1 MDLVDN
7 RNQNNRSPRRD
18 PISLPDGRG
27 SVSDCMH
34 LAEPRPSGSDL
45 ERGAVSFQVLVLLV
59 PVLLGFIGFAVDLG
73 RLYLVRSE
81 LKIAAN
87 AMALSAAQLLIG
99 TSAATANASS
109 VSNLTVETGSGFG
122 NKYDFGGLNIN
133 DSGGNFVS
141 TIVDPTFYAAAADAL
156 GTSGSTADSTTAKY
170 VKLQIT
176 GEAPVI
182 FWSFLSLA
190 QDRKVNVIAQA
201 IAGISAPL
209 CTACGIDPIA
219 VAALSTDDTTDFGFA
234 AGTRYTFG
242 YMCNGNPIITGIT
255 GAAQVV
261 PYLLLDRY
269 NQSATLFPDEGSQ
282 LFRTGS
288 QGLPPTNPYDST
300 LVNTAGLPLG
310 CIQIGAGET
319 VWASAAPQACN
330 VTTPVSSAQSYV
342 CGLAGRFDP
351 TVPDACTTIAEVDSI
366 ASINPADTD
375 LTDLDDYTAY
385 VGNSRRII
393 TVPIVDALST
403 GTMTVLGFRQFLIE
417 PDPGAATITPN
428 DRYSRFVVLYLGS
441 LMPIKGSVPP
451 RPDATLSCTITSGPG
466 KVVLHQ

>member
-1 MDLVDN
+1 MDN
-7 RNQNNRSPRRD
+7 RNQSNRSRNNARQ
-18 PISLPDGRG
+18 
-27 SVSDCMH
+27 
-34 LAEPRPSGSDL
+34 
-45 ERGAVSFQVLVLLV
+45 RGAVSFQVLVILV

-73 RLYLVRSE
+73 RLYMVRSE
-81 LKIAAN
+81 LKAAAN
-87 AMALSAAQLLIG
+87 AMALSAAQQLIG
-99 TSAATANASS
+99 TSAATANATGISA
-109 VSNLTVETGSGFG
+109 LTVETGSGYG

-141 TIVDPTFYAAAADAL
+141 TIVDPTFYASAADAL
-156 GTSGSTADSTTAKY
+156 GSSGSTADATTAKY

-176 GEAPVI
+176 GEAPLV

-209 CTACGIDPIA
+209 CTACGIDPVA
-219 VAALSTDDTTDFGFA
+219 VAALSTDDTIDFGFI
-234 AGTRYTFG
+234 AGTRYTFA
-242 YMCNGNPIITGIT
+242 YSCTGNPQPTGIT
-255 GAAQVV
+255 GATQVI

-269 NQSATLFPDEGSQ
+269 NLSATLFPDEGSQ
-282 LFRTGS
+282 LFRIGA
-288 QGLPPTNPYDST
+288 QGLPPTNPYDTS
-300 LVNTAGLPLG
+300 LVNTNGFPLG

-330 VTTPVSSAQSYV
+330 VPTPVSSAQSYA

-351 TVPDACTTIAEVDSI
+351 TIPDACSTIAEADSI
-366 ASINPADTD
+366 STISPADPD

-385 VGNSRRII
+385 VGNTRRII
-393 TVPIVDALST
+393 TVPIVDAVST
-403 GTMTVLGFRQFLIE
+403 GTMTVLGFRQFLVE
-417 PDPGAATITPN
+417 PDPGNATITPN
-428 DRYSRFVVLYLGS
+428 DRNSRFVVLYLGS

-451 RPDATLSCTITSGPG
+451 RPDNTLSCTITNGPG